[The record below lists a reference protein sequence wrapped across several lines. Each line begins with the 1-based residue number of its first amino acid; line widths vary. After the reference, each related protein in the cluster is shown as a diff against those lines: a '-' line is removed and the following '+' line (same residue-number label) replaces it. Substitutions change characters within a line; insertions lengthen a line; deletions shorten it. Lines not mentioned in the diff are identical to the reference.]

1 MDISKLY
8 EKAAEMLKKATDI
21 SGESK
26 IEISSV
32 TLINTAKDNVFAGV
46 NWKRLNDSFEEEA
59 TCSETEAIIQMLLAG
74 ESEIQ
79 SIVTLTPD
87 QKIPASPCQKCQE
100 LIIRLNPLNK
110 NSKVLTGKNSQVI
123 LTSLNSEIAKYAEQF
138 TPPEKEEKTSTPA
151 QAAEA
156 PVKAEKADNS
166 NEPEGSAAH
175 TGIDATGLKM
185 IFDDWE
191 SSEPM
196 QNTNESKPFGVNSLS
211 MSQTTEKA
219 ENAKTEV
226 DPNNN
231 PNMNMQ
237 QQQPMNMYGQ
247 QPMNMYGQQ
256 PMNMYGQ
263 QPMNMYGQQPM
274 NMYGQQPMNMYGQQP
289 MNMYGQQPMNMYGQ
303 QPMNMYGQQQPMN
316 MYAQQQS
323 MNMYGQQQPMN
334 NMNGQGANQQSLYL
348 NQMPQQQSVQFQP
361 QPNFSNNM
369 QAPIKPGNG
378 INTKSVSVY
387 STNIND
393 SDNNAIF
400 KDRLNDILNSSSSK
414 PHSEDSAEMKDDALQ
429 SAKERKNAAKNE
441 SKFKR
446 QKKNE
451 FN

>member
-263 QPMNMYGQQPM
+263 QPMNMYGQQ
-274 NMYGQQPMNMYGQQP
+274 
-289 MNMYGQQPMNMYGQ
+289 
-303 QPMNMYGQQQPMN
+303 QPMN